1 MVCSIWKH
9 IAVRKN
15 GDGLANRL
23 EHKVKRACSKWG
35 IGRCLYTAPFIWV
48 NADKCNLIPKGNGYT
63 CNDRFMVAKIKID
76 ENPETGRRR
85 ITGIR
90 IVNEKTG
97 QIAFSWKEG

>member
-23 EHKVKRACSKWG
+23 EHKVKRACFKWN
-35 IGRCLYTAPFIWV
+35 IGRELYDTPFIWV
-48 NADKCNLIPKGNGYT
+48 PAEKCNLQPKGNGYT
-63 CNDRFMVAKIKID
+63 SYDRFKVAKIRTVED
-76 ENPETGRRR
+76 ENGRKH

-97 QIAFSWKEG
+97 QIAFSWKED